1 MSAPAADNFF
11 AAPPF
16 KPDDALVQL
25 KRTLRDMRGLAER
38 GAGFEWNGRP
48 VVTIAVDR
56 ETLQARLAKRP
67 AASPEWETRTL
78 RNGADVRRFGD
89 DVKRRVERWKDRD
102 E

>member
-1 MSAPAADNFF
+1 MNEPAADDLF

-25 KRTLRDMRGLAER
+25 QRTLRSMRGLVEH

-48 VVTIAVDR
+48 VVTVGIDGD
-56 ETLQARLAKRP
+56 TLQARLARRP
-67 AASPEWETRTL
+67 ATRPEWELRSL
-78 RNGADVRRFGD
+78 RNGADVCRFGE
-89 DVKRRVERWKDRD
+89 DVKRRVERWKDGD